1 MKDNVGVFCDVN
13 LSDYEKTM
21 YGMAIAFSE
30 IGAFVI
36 KDEDIP
42 ELSAR
47 FCLEEGLLRK
57 ALSFCPDGYIPY
69 GIIKMGD
76 ELIKEEQFSNADLF
90 NALVRVYYIYKNLSR
105 ISDGV
110 SYESILNNFQL
121 LQDSICEFEI
131 LNMLTATFEC
141 MRNDCYSKNYAV
153 FNNSSYQPRNQLN
166 LLQLGLTEDYDVI
179 LDKSFLP
186 FLCRI
191 MSYELIARVNSVYLI
206 TINQVIKHSPYFDE
220 KMQSVASEMYY
231 YLLSLAQNA
240 RVISIQTNYLPP
252 LRSDEPE
259 DRGRRDNTTRLQ
271 VLYGYENFDT
281 YYLRLDLAHKGQ
293 GFIHYNNKSPGGIKC
308 CLFDEEEYRIILS
321 KWPTAESFFVDY
333 DGRFALKEP
342 HNLELSG
349 DEITIY
355 EAIRKQKEHA
365 QAFEGTYDEESVVTF
380 INVIS
385 SMLPAYCNVCLD
397 TEEDHA
403 RNCFQYEK
411 IMFYSVLLEMAI
423 LSKKEESINKGLAII
438 TELAVKYGIITHDAT
453 DQYAN
458 IEGVC
463 LIIDEAKNKVAMLQD
478 A

>member
-1 MKDNVGVFCDVN
+1 MKDNIGIFCDVN
-13 LSDYEKTM
+13 LSNYEKTM

-57 ALSFCPDGYIPY
+57 ALSFCPDGYIPS
-69 GIIKMGD
+69 GLIKMGD
-76 ELIKEEQFSNADLF
+76 ELIEEEQFSNADLF
-90 NALVRVYYIYKNLSR
+90 NALVRVYYIYKNLSQ

-110 SYESILNNFQL
+110 SYESILNHFLL

-153 FNNSSYQPRNQLN
+153 FNNSEYQPRNQLN
-166 LLQLGLTEDYDVI
+166 LLQLGLTEDYDAI

-191 MSYELIARVNSVYLI
+191 MCYELITRVNSVYLI
-206 TINQVIKHSPYFDE
+206 TMNQVIKHSPHFDE
-220 KMQSVASEMYY
+220 KTKSIASEMYY
-231 YLLSLAQNA
+231 YLLGLSQNA
-240 RVISIQTNYLPP
+240 RVISIQTNYLHP
-252 LRSDEPE
+252 LHSDEPE
-259 DRGRRDNTTRLQ
+259 GRGRHDNTTRLQ
-271 VLYGYENFDT
+271 VLYGYENFDA

-308 CLFDEEEYRIILS
+308 CLFDEAEYRNILS
-321 KWPTAESFFVDY
+321 KWPTVGSFFVEY

-342 HNLELSG
+342 HNLEISE

-355 EAIRKQKEHA
+355 EAIRKQKEHT

-380 INVIS
+380 INIIS
-385 SMLPAYCNVCLD
+385 SMLPASCNVCLD
-397 TEEDHA
+397 TEEEHA

-423 LSKKEESINKGLAII
+423 LLKNEESINKGLAII
-438 TELAVKYGIITHDAT
+438 AELAVKYGIITHDAA

-463 LIIDEAKNKVAMLQD
+463 LIIDEAKNKVAMLQN

>member
-1 MKDNVGVFCDVN
+1 MKDNIGVFCDVN
-13 LSDYEKTM
+13 LSNYEKTM

-30 IGAFVI
+30 MGPFVI
-36 KDEDIP
+36 KDDDIS

-69 GIIKMGD
+69 GLIKIGD
-76 ELIKEEQFSNADLF
+76 ELIEEEQVCNADLF
-90 NALVRVYYIYKNLSR
+90 NALVRVYHIYKNLSQ

-110 SYESILNNFQL
+110 SYEAILNNFQL

-141 MRNDCYSKNYAV
+141 MRNDCYTKNYAV
-153 FNNSSYQPRNQLN
+153 FNNSDYQPRNQLN

-191 MSYELIARVNSVYLI
+191 MSYELITRVNSVYLI

-220 KMQSVASEMYY
+220 KIKSVASEMYY
-231 YLLSLAQNA
+231 YLLGLAQNA

-252 LRSDEPE
+252 LCADKPE
-259 DRGRRDNTTRLQ
+259 ERGRRDNTTRLQ
-271 VLYGYENFDT
+271 VLYGYENFDA

-308 CLFDEEEYRIILS
+308 CLFDESEYRNILS
-321 KWPTAESFFVDY
+321 KWPTVGSFFVEY

-397 TEEDHA
+397 TEEDYV

-423 LSKKEESINKGLAII
+423 LSKNEESINKGLAII
-438 TELAVKYGIITHDAT
+438 TELAVKYGIITHGST